1 MLRTFWIFSISL
13 VHCSRP
19 RDRLPREGGE
29 QYTSSTG
36 GWCRGRIIGSLEIG
50 VLISLLD
57 PTLPLRELHSDCS
70 LVRIRVSSR
79 AFPSLKLQREREREE
94 EMEFR
99 FFFLSNIFQA
109 DLSKF
114 RSKLVCFESF
124 NLQYCFLIFLF
135 ERRYILLEDIKKIIL
150 AAPKKVLGKWSAFTP
165 HLRHGV
171 YWNEKF
177 SVETC
182 VFISFKHAF

>member
-1 MLRTFWIFSISL
+1 MNVTNFLNFLDFPRSLLASEGSIAEGGRRAIYKFDWRMMSRKDNRKFGDRCVNIASRSNSAPSRAPLGLFSRSNQSLFSRVSIS
-13 VHCSRP
+13 
-19 RDRLPREGGE
+19 ETAE
-29 QYTSSTG
+29 
-36 GWCRGRIIGSLEIG
+36 
-50 VLISLLD
+50 
-57 PTLPLRELHSDCS
+57 
-70 LVRIRVSSR
+70 
-79 AFPSLKLQREREREE
+79 REREREE

-171 YWNEKF
+171 Y
-177 SVETC
+177 
-182 VFISFKHAF
+182 